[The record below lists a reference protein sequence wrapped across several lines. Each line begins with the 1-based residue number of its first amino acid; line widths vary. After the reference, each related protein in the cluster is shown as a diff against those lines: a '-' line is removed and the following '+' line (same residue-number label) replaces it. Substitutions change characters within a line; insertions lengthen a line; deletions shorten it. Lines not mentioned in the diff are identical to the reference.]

1 MPYKKIHPSYQNGL
15 TLIELLV
22 GLSIGILVIGVAT
35 GALLASRGISGTVS
49 DTTQIQQQA
58 AYAMRVIGRQLRQ
71 AGSLYLEM
79 QPAGFENSVV
89 FLKRKGEIITSSED
103 NDSITTSFSWD
114 GNSASGDCLGSIPA
128 ATAVNTPISS
138 TFSLNGS
145 TLRCQGASGTPQP
158 VIDNVADFKIRYL
171 VQTNA
176 AVGKTGITYK
186 ENLDASDQIQGVEVC
201 LVLYGTER
209 IDMPDGSS
217 YAGCDNT
224 DNGKPKKVDITT
236 LSGERANRMHLT
248 FRNVFQ
254 LRPQGEL

>member
-1 MPYKKIHPSYQNGL
+1 MPYRKKHLAYQNGL
-15 TLIELLV
+15 SLVELLI
-22 GLSIGILVIGVAT
+22 GFSIGLLVIGVAT
-35 GALLASRGISGTVS
+35 GALIASRSISGTVS
-49 DTTQIQQQA
+49 DATQIQQQA
-58 AYAMRVIGRQLRQ
+58 AYAIRVIGQQLRQ

-79 QPAGFENSVV
+79 NPPGFENSVV
-89 FLKRKGEIITSSED
+89 FLKREGEAITTAADNSSV
-103 NDSITTSFSWD
+103 TTSFSWD
-114 GNSASGDCLGSIPA
+114 GNAASGNCLGSIPA

-138 TFSLNGS
+138 TFSLDGS

-186 ENLDASDQIQGVEVC
+186 EHLDDASDQIQGVEVC

-224 DNGKPKKVDITT
+224 DNGKPEKVDI
-236 LSGERANRMHLT
+236 SGERANRMHLT